1 MMTPEQEKDF
11 ALLCL
16 NNRKALPAADEI
28 DALRAQ
34 VERLR
39 WALEVARVQIAIA
52 KLWDFSGLTQQEL
65 EKAQNNTAAQCKKV
79 LTVISAALAETKTS
93 TEPTKETIKK

>member
-1 MMTPEQEKDF
+1 MTPEQEKDF

-39 WALEVARVQIAIA
+39 KALEIYASEDNWKCPRCGKKDSLNCYMGKWCGPVSGEGHGYDIAR
-52 KLWDFSGLTQQEL
+52 
-65 EKAQNNTAAQCKKV
+65 
-79 LTVISAALAETKTS
+79 AALAETKTS